1 MRSHPSFA
9 KPQKLS
15 PPNKRREAERRKAQ
29 CLGAAPHNPML
40 PPDYARARQR
50 AKRSPLASRRSAA
63 ALAKADAST
72 FGSAPDPR
80 FLRPGANGRYPCSP
94 VSSLPRTAGTGRS
107 AGRSGT
113 QSRPGAVCE
122 TARGHRTRPANRI
135 ASGMHPSRASW
146 LHVTTSGTDVNRS
159 VTPYFSPLPRRE
171 RATLA
176 RSQSRIA
183 ELVTIR
189 GLQRTTD
196 VLRYSPSYS
205 ECYYRLESPRQGSSV
220 GK

>member
-1 MRSHPSFA
+1 MRGSSPHPAHLSARDPPPPGEGNKTSFSRCDRIRVLPSHGTIRL
-9 KPQKLS
+9 QI
-15 PPNKRREAERRKAQ
+15 NEGRRSAGRRNV
-29 CLGAAPHNPML
+29 LRAAPHKQML

-159 VTPYFSPLPRRE
+159 VTPYFSLSPGGRGQPWRVRN
-171 RATLA
+171 LA
-176 RSQSRIA
+176 
-183 ELVTIR
+183 
-189 GLQRTTD
+189 
-196 VLRYSPSYS
+196 SPN
-205 ECYYRLESPRQGSSV
+205 L
-220 GK
+220 